1 MYIYLDDIILV
12 DLTTSENTGTGQP
25 KSKNYSV
32 ADAVMIDD
40 KLSVNSTRPVQNKVI
55 KEELNQVFLNLEK
68 KKKKL
73 VDALIEKGIQDVTTD
88 MTFEELADSIRRIE
102 THSTVVNDDLLFVR
116 SNRYIDANGQGVAMP
131 QNKSNTDFIT
141 FYNFSKIE

>member
-1 MYIYLDDIILV
+1 M
-12 DLTTSENTGTGQP
+12 
-25 KSKNYSV
+25 
-32 ADAVMIDD
+32 
-40 KLSVNSTRPVQNKVI
+40 
-55 KEELNQVFLNLEK
+55 
-68 KKKKL
+68 